1 MGQNQP
7 ITLGAAAVMAL
18 LAAPVLSQTASP
30 KPQPAPVTGV
40 VHRQPQSPKG
50 AASVVVTPSSVTATP
65 PPKSGAVPI
74 EGLGVAAPPARS
86 APVGLGPKVLVE
98 PLILWQPEGST
109 SPRPAASPSPSF
121 TSSGRPPV
129 GAVRSAAGNS
139 RPNGLGD
146 PMAPMGSGAGI
157 NPFLPGMAPQGASA
171 YQMDPRRRGGQSS
184 PGEGPPG
191 ARPQQRLRQGP
202 NGMPMA
208 PGAGSL
214 GGPPQGPMPEGMM
227 PPPGAVPPGMLPPG
241 AVPPGMMPPGAMPP
255 GAMPPGAMPPGAMP
269 PGAGRPGP
277 GAIPPDA
284 LPPGVLPPGVQP
296 EDAAAAMSP
305 GAGAKSAQEWSPWP
319 SLLATLG
326 LGGAGVLLALLAR
339 RRSTSGS
346 PTRASI
352 GEKGIKNAPLGRI
365 QTGDKTD

>member
-1 MGQNQP
+1 MGQNLP

-18 LAAPVLSQTASP
+18 LAAPVLAQTASP
-30 KPQPAPVTGV
+30 KPPPAPVTGV
-40 VHRQPQSPKG
+40 EPRPPQSPKG
-50 AASVVVTPSSVTATP
+50 AGAVVAPSVVPATP
-65 PPKSGAVPI
+65 PAMPGAVPI
-74 EGLGVAAPPARS
+74 EGLGVATPPARS
-86 APVGLGPKVLVE
+86 APAGLAPKVLVE

-109 SPRPAASPSPSF
+109 SPRPAASPSPSG
-121 TSSGRPPV
+121 TSSGR
-129 GAVRSAAGNS
+129 
-139 RPNGLGD
+139 L
-146 PMAPMGSGAGI
+146 APRGPGAGI
-157 NPFLPGMAPQGASA
+157 NPFLPGMAPQAAGG
-171 YQMDPRRRGGQSS
+171 YPMDPRRRGGLSS
-184 PGEGPPG
+184 PDGGPPG

-202 NGMPMA
+202 NGM
-208 PGAGSL
+208 
-214 GGPPQGPMPEGMM
+214 PMPEGMM

-241 AVPPGMMPPGAMPP
+241 AMPPGMMPP

-284 LPPGVLPPGVQP
+284 LPPNGFPPGVQP
-296 EDAAAAMSP
+296 QDAPAARSP

-326 LGGAGVLLALLAR
+326 LGGTGVLLALLAR

-352 GEKGIKNAPLGRI
+352 GEQGLKNGPLGRI
-365 QTGDKTD
+365 QTGDKPD

>member
-1 MGQNQP
+1 
-7 ITLGAAAVMAL
+7 MAL
-18 LAAPVLSQTASP
+18 LAAPVLAQTASP
-30 KPQPAPVTGV
+30 KPPPAPVTGV
-40 VHRQPQSPKG
+40 FPRQPQSLKG
-50 AASVVVTPSSVTATP
+50 AESVVVTPSVAPVTPSA
-65 PPKSGAVPI
+65 KSGAVPI
-74 EGLGVAAPPARS
+74 EDLEVAEPPARS
-86 APVGLGPKVLVE
+86 APAGLAPKVLVE

-121 TSSGRPPV
+121 TSSGR
-129 GAVRSAAGNS
+129 
-139 RPNGLGD
+139 L
-146 PMAPMGSGAGI
+146 APRGPGAGI
-157 NPFLPGMAPQGASA
+157 NQFLPGMAPQADGG
-171 YQMDPRRRGGQSS
+171 YPMDPRRRGGLSS
-184 PGEGPPG
+184 PGGGPPA

-202 NGMPMA
+202 NGMPM
-208 PGAGSL
+208 
-214 GGPPQGPMPEGMM
+214 PEGMM
-227 PPPGAVPPGMLPPG
+227 PPPGALPPGMLPPG
-241 AVPPGMMPPGAMPP
+241 AVPPGM
-255 GAMPPGAMPPGAMP
+255 MPPGAMPPGAMP

-284 LPPGVLPPGVQP
+284 LPPGALPPGVQSD
-296 EDAAAAMSP
+296 DAPAARSP

>member
-1 MGQNQP
+1 MGQNLP

-18 LAAPVLSQTASP
+18 LAAPVLAQTASP
-30 KPQPAPVTGV
+30 KPPPAPVTGV
-40 VHRQPQSPKG
+40 EPRPPQSPKG
-50 AASVVVTPSSVTATP
+50 AGAVLAPSVVPATP
-65 PPKSGAVPI
+65 PAMPGAVPI

-86 APVGLGPKVLVE
+86 APAGLAPKVLVE

-109 SPRPAASPSPSF
+109 SPRPAASPSPSR
-121 TSSGRPPV
+121 TSSGR
-129 GAVRSAAGNS
+129 
-139 RPNGLGD
+139 L
-146 PMAPMGSGAGI
+146 APRGPGAGI
-157 NPFLPGMAPQGASA
+157 NPFLPGMAPQAAGG
-171 YQMDPRRRGGQSS
+171 YPMDPRRRGGLSS
-184 PGEGPPG
+184 PDGGPPG

-202 NGMPMA
+202 NGM
-208 PGAGSL
+208 
-214 GGPPQGPMPEGMM
+214 PMPEGMM

-241 AVPPGMMPPGAMPP
+241 AMPLGMMPPGGMA
-255 GAMPPGAMPPGAMP
+255 PGAMPPGAMP

-284 LPPGVLPPGVQP
+284 LPPGGFPPGVQP
-296 EDAAAAMSP
+296 QDEPAARSP

-352 GEKGIKNAPLGRI
+352 GEQCLKNAPLGRI

>member
-1 MGQNQP
+1 MGQNLP
-7 ITLGAAAVMAL
+7 TTLGAAAVMAL
-18 LAAPVLSQTASP
+18 LAAPVLAQTASP
-30 KPQPAPVTGV
+30 KPPPAPVTGV
-40 VHRQPQSPKG
+40 VPRQPQSLKG
-50 AASVVVTPSSVTATP
+50 AASVVVTPSVVPAIP

-86 APVGLGPKVLVE
+86 APAGLAPKVLVE

-109 SPRPAASPSPSF
+109 SPRPAASPSPSG
-121 TSSGRPPV
+121 TSSGR
-129 GAVRSAAGNS
+129 
-139 RPNGLGD
+139 L
-146 PMAPMGSGAGI
+146 APRGPGAGI
-157 NPFLPGMAPQGASA
+157 NPFLPGMAPQAAGG
-171 YQMDPRRRGGQSS
+171 YPIDPRRRGGLSS
-184 PGEGPPG
+184 PDGGPPG

-202 NGMPMA
+202 NGM
-208 PGAGSL
+208 
-214 GGPPQGPMPEGMM
+214 PMPEGMM

-241 AVPPGMMPPGAMPP
+241 AMPPGM
-255 GAMPPGAMPPGAMP
+255 MPPGAMPPGAMP

-284 LPPGVLPPGVQP
+284 LPPNGFPPGVQP
-296 EDAAAAMSP
+296 QDAPAARSP

-326 LGGAGVLLALLAR
+326 LGGTGVLLALLAR

-352 GEKGIKNAPLGRI
+352 GEQGLKKAPLGRI

>member
-1 MGQNQP
+1 MGQNLP

-18 LAAPVLSQTASP
+18 LAAPVLAQTASP
-30 KPQPAPVTGV
+30 KPPPAPVTGV
-40 VHRQPQSPKG
+40 VPRQPQSPKG
-50 AASVVVTPSSVTATP
+50 AASVVVTPSVIPATP
-65 PPKSGAVPI
+65 SPKSGAVPI

-86 APVGLGPKVLVE
+86 APAGLGPKVLVE

-109 SPRPAASPSPSF
+109 SPRPAASPSPSV
-121 TSSGRPPV
+121 TSSGR
-129 GAVRSAAGNS
+129 
-139 RPNGLGD
+139 L
-146 PMAPMGSGAGI
+146 APRGPGAGI
-157 NPFLPGMAPQGASA
+157 NPFLPGMAPQAAGG
-171 YQMDPRRRGGQSS
+171 YPMDPRRRGGLSS
-184 PGEGPPG
+184 PDGGPPG

-202 NGMPMA
+202 NGM
-208 PGAGSL
+208 
-214 GGPPQGPMPEGMM
+214 PMPEGMM

-241 AVPPGMMPPGAMPP
+241 AMPPGMMPP

-284 LPPGVLPPGVQP
+284 LPPDGFPPGVQP
-296 EDAAAAMSP
+296 QDAPAARSP

-319 SLLATLG
+319 SLLAILG
-326 LGGAGVLLALLAR
+326 LGGTGVLLALLAR

-352 GEKGIKNAPLGRI
+352 GDQGLKNAPLGRI

>member
-1 MGQNQP
+1 MGQNLP

-18 LAAPVLSQTASP
+18 LAAPVLAQTASP
-30 KPQPAPVTGV
+30 KPPPAPVTEV
-40 VHRQPQSPKG
+40 VPLQPQSPKG
-50 AASVVVTPSSVTATP
+50 A
-65 PPKSGAVPI
+65 GAVPI

-86 APVGLGPKVLVE
+86 APAGLAPKVLVE

-109 SPRPAASPSPSF
+109 SPRPAASPSPSV
-121 TSSGRPPV
+121 TSSGRP
-129 GAVRSAAGNS
+129 
-139 RPNGLGD
+139 
-146 PMAPMGSGAGI
+146 APRGPGAGI
-157 NPFLPGMAPQGASA
+157 NPFLPGMAPQGAGG

-184 PGEGPPG
+184 PGGGAPD

-202 NGMPMA
+202 NGMPMP

-227 PPPGAVPPGMLPPG
+227 PPPGAFPPGMLPPG
-241 AVPPGMMPPGAMPP
+241 AVPPGV
-255 GAMPPGAMPPGAMP
+255 
-269 PGAGRPGP
+269 GRPGP

-284 LPPGVLPPGVQP
+284 QPPGGFPPGVQP
-296 EDAAAAMSP
+296 QDAPAASSP

-326 LGGAGVLLALLAR
+326 LGGAGVLLAFLAR
-339 RRSTSGS
+339 RRSSSGS

-352 GEKGIKNAPLGRI
+352 GEKGLKNAPLGRI
-365 QTGDKTD
+365 QAGDKTD

>member
-1 MGQNQP
+1 MGQNRP

-18 LAAPVLSQTASP
+18 LAAPVLAQTASP
-30 KPQPAPVTGV
+30 KPPPAPVTGV
-40 VHRQPQSPKG
+40 VPRQPQSPKG
-50 AASVVVTPSSVTATP
+50 AGAVVAPSVVPATPSAKP
-65 PPKSGAVPI
+65 AAVPS
-74 EGLGVAAPPARS
+74 EGLGVAAPLARS
-86 APVGLGPKVLVE
+86 APAGLAPKVLVE

-109 SPRPAASPSPSF
+109 SPRPAASPSPSV
-121 TSSGRPPV
+121 TSSGR
-129 GAVRSAAGNS
+129 
-139 RPNGLGD
+139 L
-146 PMAPMGSGAGI
+146 APRGPGAGI
-157 NPFLPGMAPQGASA
+157 NPFLPGMAPQGGGGD
-171 YQMDPRRRGGQSS
+171 QMDPRRRGGQSS
-184 PGEGPPG
+184 PGGGALG
-191 ARPQQRLRQGP
+191 ARPQQLLRQGP

-241 AVPPGMMPPGAMPP
+241 AVPPGMMPPGGMPP
-255 GAMPPGAMPPGAMP
+255 GS
-269 PGAGRPGP
+269 GRPGP
-277 GAIPPDA
+277 GAIPPGA
-284 LPPGVLPPGVQP
+284 LPPGVLPPGFQP
-296 EDAAAAMSP
+296 EDAPAARSP
-305 GAGAKSAQEWSPWP
+305 GAGPKSALEWSPWP

>member
-1 MGQNQP
+1 MGQNLP

-18 LAAPVLSQTASP
+18 LAAPVLAQTASP
-30 KPQPAPVTGV
+30 KPPPAPVTGV
-40 VHRQPQSPKG
+40 EPRQPQSPRG
-50 AASVVVTPSSVTATP
+50 AASEVGTPSVVPATP
-65 PPKSGAVPI
+65 PAKSGAVPI

-86 APVGLGPKVLVE
+86 APAGLAPKVLVE

-109 SPRPAASPSPSF
+109 SPRPTASPSSSG
-121 TSSGRPPV
+121 TSSGR
-129 GAVRSAAGNS
+129 
-139 RPNGLGD
+139 L
-146 PMAPMGSGAGI
+146 APRGPGAGI
-157 NPFLPGMAPQGASA
+157 NPFLPGMAPQADGG
-171 YQMDPRRRGGQSS
+171 YQMDPRRRGGQRS
-184 PGEGPPG
+184 PGGVPPG
-191 ARPQQRLRQGP
+191 ARPQQRLGQGP
-202 NGMPMA
+202 NGP
-208 PGAGSL
+208 
-214 GGPPQGPMPEGMM
+214 PMPEGMM
-227 PPPGAVPPGMLPPG
+227 SSPGAVPPGMLPPG
-241 AVPPGMMPPGAMPP
+241 AVQPGM
-255 GAMPPGAMPPGAMP
+255 MPPGAMPPGAMP

-277 GAIPPDA
+277 GAIPRDA

-346 PTRASI
+346 PTRGSI

>member
-1 MGQNQP
+1 M
-7 ITLGAAAVMAL
+7 MAL
-18 LAAPVLSQTASP
+18 LAAPVLAQIASP
-30 KPQPAPVTGV
+30 KPPPAPVTGV
-40 VHRQPQSPKG
+40 IPRPPQSPKG
-50 AASVVVTPSSVTATP
+50 AGAVVAPSVVPATP
-65 PPKSGAVPI
+65 PAKPGAVPI

-86 APVGLGPKVLVE
+86 APAGLAPKVLVE

-121 TSSGRPPV
+121 TSSGR
-129 GAVRSAAGNS
+129 
-139 RPNGLGD
+139 L
-146 PMAPMGSGAGI
+146 APRGPGAGI
-157 NPFLPGMAPQGASA
+157 NQFLPGMAPQADGG
-171 YQMDPRRRGGQSS
+171 YPMDPRRRGGLSS
-184 PGEGPPG
+184 PGGGPPA

-202 NGMPMA
+202 NGMPM
-208 PGAGSL
+208 
-214 GGPPQGPMPEGMM
+214 PEGMM
-227 PPPGAVPPGMLPPG
+227 PPPGALPPGMLPPG

-255 GAMPPGAMPPGAMP
+255 GAMPPGA
-269 PGAGRPGP
+269 GRPRP

-296 EDAAAAMSP
+296 EDAPAARSP
-305 GAGAKSAQEWSPWP
+305 GAGAKSAQDWSPWP

>member
-1 MGQNQP
+1 
-7 ITLGAAAVMAL
+7 
-18 LAAPVLSQTASP
+18 
-30 KPQPAPVTGV
+30 
-40 VHRQPQSPKG
+40 
-50 AASVVVTPSSVTATP
+50 
-65 PPKSGAVPI
+65 
-74 EGLGVAAPPARS
+74 
-86 APVGLGPKVLVE
+86 
-98 PLILWQPEGST
+98 LILWQPEGSK
-109 SPRPAASPSPSF
+109 SPRPAASPSPSI

-139 RPNGLGD
+139 RPNGLVD
-146 PMAPMGSGAGI
+146 PLAPMGSGAGI
-157 NPFLPGMAPQGASA
+157 NPFLPGMASQGASG

-184 PGEGPPG
+184 PGGGPPG
-191 ARPQQRLRQGP
+191 ARSQQRLRQGP

-255 GAMPPGAMPPGAMP
+255 GAMPPGA
-269 PGAGRPGP
+269 GRPRP

-296 EDAAAAMSP
+296 EDAPAARSP
-305 GAGAKSAQEWSPWP
+305 GAGAKSAQDWSPWP

>member
-1 MGQNQP
+1 MGQNRP

-18 LAAPVLSQTASP
+18 LAAPVLAQTASP
-30 KPQPAPVTGV
+30 KPPPAPVTGV
-40 VHRQPQSPKG
+40 VPRQPQSPKG
-50 AASVVVTPSSVTATP
+50 AASVVVTPSVVPAIP
-65 PPKSGAVPI
+65 PAKSGAVPS

-86 APVGLGPKVLVE
+86 APAGLAPKVLVE

-109 SPRPAASPSPSF
+109 SPRPAASPSPSG
-121 TSSGRPPV
+121 TSSGR
-129 GAVRSAAGNS
+129 
-139 RPNGLGD
+139 L
-146 PMAPMGSGAGI
+146 APRGPGAGI
-157 NPFLPGMAPQGASA
+157 NPFLPGMAPQAAGG
-171 YQMDPRRRGGQSS
+171 YPMDLRRRGGLRS
-184 PGEGPPG
+184 PDGGPPG
-191 ARPQQRLRQGP
+191 ARPQQRLRQVP
-202 NGMPMA
+202 NGMPM
-208 PGAGSL
+208 
-214 GGPPQGPMPEGMM
+214 PEVMM

-241 AVPPGMMPPGAMPP
+241 AVPPGMMPPGGMPP
-255 GAMPPGAMPPGAMP
+255 GGMPPGAMP

-277 GAIPPDA
+277 GAIPPGA

-296 EDAAAAMSP
+296 EDAPAARSP

-352 GEKGIKNAPLGRI
+352 GDKGIKNAPLGRI

>member
-1 MGQNQP
+1 MGQNLP

-18 LAAPVLSQTASP
+18 LAAPVLAQTASP
-30 KPQPAPVTGV
+30 KPPPAPVTGV
-40 VHRQPQSPKG
+40 IARPPQSPKG
-50 AASVVVTPSSVTATP
+50 AGAVVAPSVVPATP
-65 PPKSGAVPI
+65 PAKPGAVPI

-86 APVGLGPKVLVE
+86 APAGLAPKVLVE

-121 TSSGRPPV
+121 TSSGR
-129 GAVRSAAGNS
+129 
-139 RPNGLGD
+139 L
-146 PMAPMGSGAGI
+146 APRGPGAGI
-157 NPFLPGMAPQGASA
+157 NQFLPGMAPQADGG
-171 YQMDPRRRGGQSS
+171 YPMDPRRRGGLSS
-184 PGEGPPG
+184 PGGGPPA

-202 NGMPMA
+202 NGMPM
-208 PGAGSL
+208 
-214 GGPPQGPMPEGMM
+214 PEGMM
-227 PPPGAVPPGMLPPG
+227 PPPGALPPGMLPPG

-255 GAMPPGAMPPGAMP
+255 GAMPPGAMPPGVMPPGAMP

-284 LPPGVLPPGVQP
+284 LPPGGFPPAVQP
-296 EDAAAAMSP
+296 QDAAAARSP

-326 LGGAGVLLALLAR
+326 LGGTGVLLAFLAR

-352 GEKGIKNAPLGRI
+352 GEQGLKNAPLGRI